1 MARRFT
7 AEGLLD
13 IGGRFFSL
21 FLALYLIFLLGR
33 AIYFNYQ
40 VKQRITAVET
50 DIKKLK
56 LEIAR
61 LNHLITYYQTET
73 FRELEAR
80 RQLGLKK
87 PGEIVVS
94 LPENSDEES
103 SAGPPKVTPAENL
116 PPKANYV
123 KWLEYLFG
131 ESE

>member
-7 AEGLLD
+7 AEGLID
-13 IGGRFFSL
+13 IGRRFFSF

-33 AIYFNYQ
+33 AIYFNFR

-50 DIKKLK
+50 DIKELK
-56 LEIAR
+56 TEIAR
-61 LNHLITYYQTET
+61 LNNRITYYQTET

-94 LPENSDEES
+94 LPENSDEEQS
-103 SAGPPKVTPAENL
+103 TGGRKGIQEEEL
-116 PPKANYV
+116 PEKPNYV
-123 KWLEYLFG
+123 KWWEYLFG
-131 ESE
+131 EE